1 MGLRTLMLI
10 CALALPAWAH
20 AAAPKPLYRDPV
32 MDGAADVSI
41 VFDKGRREWVMFY
54 TNRRATLKD
63 PDPKDVAW
71 VHATPI
77 GMATSKDGLAWSYGG
92 LAKFP
97 AQCTGQ
103 TLWAPELYEEAG
115 VYHLWLTIVP
125 GVFHRWGQPGATA
138 RLVHLTSKDLRA
150 WDCGDTLD
158 LGSDRVIDAS
168 VAKIGDRYRLWY
180 KDERYKSRIVA
191 VESPDLVHWRPIG
204 DGPVIDV
211 AAEGPK
217 VFRFKDRWWM
227 VADAWKGLIVLR
239 SDDALTWTLQE
250 SRLLEQPGRQPTDTA
265 KGQHPDVVV
274 NDGRAFLYYFVHQ
287 SEEPQARTDA
297 HYGQR
302 TVIQVAELKEDG
314 GVLSVDR
321 EAPVEHGLA
330 APAGR

>member
-10 CALALPAWAH
+10 CALAIPAWAQ

-54 TNRRATLKD
+54 TNRRATQKD

-97 AQCTGQ
+97 AQCTGE

-125 GVFHRWGQPGATA
+125 GVFHRWGEPGATA
-138 RLVHLTSKDLRA
+138 RLVHLTSKDLRS

-191 VESPDLVHWRPIG
+191 AESSDLVHWRPIG
-204 DGPVIDV
+204 DGPIIDV

-274 NDGRAFLYYFVHQ
+274 NDGRVFLYYFVHQ
-287 SEEPQARTDA
+287 SEEPQARTDP

-302 TVIQVAELKEDG
+302 TVIQVAELKEEG

-321 EAPVEHGLA
+321 EAPVEHGLV
-330 APAGR
+330 APAER